1 MRILVIG
8 ASGSGTS
15 TLAKALAISLNSHHV
30 DADDYYWLP
39 TSPPFTSKR
48 DSEERLSAITKILS
62 SLSDAV
68 VAGSILEWGEAL
80 ENSFDFIV
88 FLYLP
93 ENIRMSR
100 IKERELARY
109 GKEVDAKF
117 LSWAGQYDE
126 GVRSGRSL
134 ARHQDWLAKRNCP
147 ILRLDGDI
155 SVEERVR
162 LVRTALLDHGLLTTS
177 GPSI

>member
-1 MRILVIG
+1 MKILIIG

-15 TLAKALAISLNSHHV
+15 TLAEALATSLNSQHV
-30 DADDYYWLP
+30 EADDFYWLP

-48 DSEERLSAITKILS
+48 DSEERLNAITKKLS
-62 SLSDAV
+62 SVSDAV

-93 ENIRMSR
+93 ASIRMAR
-100 IKERELARY
+100 ITERELARY
-109 GKEVDAKF
+109 GKVDATF

-147 ILRLDGDI
+147 ILRLDVDV

-162 LVRTALLDHGLLTTS
+162 LVRNALVAHGLIAAS
-177 GPSI
+177 